1 MKRGRS
7 QAFGVSYVCSEDTRG
22 FSKDPQVLKNCRLP
36 AELALCRAPTCRF
49 GLWPLFGGAQPCRP
63 GWQCLEQEANAC
75 RCSSPGGSSPHQDSP
90 YTGFRLRHGCLGV
103 FTGEGLMEPCWMANW
118 IPPSRKAVRCE
129 ALGSRCFLS
138 VLFGSLSLSG
148 SGEKSYCH
156 ISEGGYCGHL
166 NSCFLG
172 CAAGVVPYYEM
183 IFEGCGAFANLS
195 VLHGKGEKFCWG

>member
-22 FSKDPQVLKNCRLP
+22 FSKDPQVLKNC
-36 AELALCRAPTCRF
+36 
-49 GLWPLFGGAQPCRP
+49 
-63 GWQCLEQEANAC
+63 
-75 RCSSPGGSSPHQDSP
+75 
-90 YTGFRLRHGCLGV
+90 
-103 FTGEGLMEPCWMANW
+103 MANW

-156 ISEGGYCGHL
+156 ISEGGYCGNL

-195 VLHGKGEKFCWG
+195 VLHGKGESSAGGSVGPGSSIEFGAPFLGEITALLHVLSDLSSGFPPLPNLPVTCSFREHLKVFIDHL